1 VKAVTFAAPIPRY
14 LVTAAA
20 GRVSERLFVG
30 PHACTRQAET
40 ASPDL
45 PGDDWVRVRTRMGG
59 ICGSDLGIVT
69 LSASPSTS
77 PFSSFPFTPGHE
89 NVGTVAEMGRAV
101 KGWAVGERVIVNP
114 LLSCV
119 PRGISPLCPGCAA
132 GHPSRCERFTDG
144 HVAPGML
151 IGTTKGLGG
160 SWGEEF
166 VAHRSQ
172 LVAVPDTMTDEE
184 AVLVEPLACSV
195 HAVRANLPGDGARVL
210 VIGSGAIGLMTTA
223 ALAAL
228 APRAELTVVARHAFQ
243 AQQAERLGARRT
255 VSGRGGYFEEL
266 ASISGARL
274 LKPVIGKRIAVGG
287 FDMTYVCVG
296 GARGMEDAL
305 RFTRSGGTIVL
316 LGNST
321 KMDGIDW
328 SPVWLKELTIRGS
341 LCYGHGDAHGHG
353 HAHGG
358 AGTHAFAEAAA
369 MVADGRAAVGPLLTH
384 TFRLDQLRE
393 ALLTA
398 MDKQGSGSVKVAF
411 KY

>member
-30 PHACTRQAET
+30 PHACTRLGET
-40 ASPDL
+40 ASPEL
-45 PGDDWVRVRTRMGG
+45 PGDDWVRIRTRMGG

-89 NVGTVAEMGRAV
+89 NVGTIAELGRAV
-101 KGWAVGERVIVNP
+101 KGWSVGERVVANP
-114 LLSCV
+114 LLSCE
-119 PRGISPLCPGCAA
+119 PRGMSPHCAGCAG
-132 GHPSRCERFTDG
+132 GHPSRCEHFTDG
-144 HVAPGML
+144 KLAPGML
-151 IGTTKGLGG
+151 IGTTSGLGG

-172 LVAVPDTMTDEE
+172 LVRVPEAMKDEE
-184 AVLVEPLACSV
+184 AVLIEPLACSV
-195 HAVRANLPGDGARVL
+195 HAVRANLPASGAKVL
-210 VIGSGAIGLMTTA
+210 VIGSGAIGLLTVA
-223 ALAAL
+223 ALKAL
-228 APRAELTVVARHAFQ
+228 APRADVTVIARHRFQ
-243 AQQAERLGARRT
+243 AEQAQRLGAERT
-255 VSGRGGYFEEL
+255 VSGRDGYFEEL

-287 FDMTYVCVG
+287 FDLAYVCVG
-296 GARGMEDAL
+296 GARGMDDAL

-328 SPVWLKELTIRGS
+328 TPVWLKELTIRGS
-341 LCYGHGDAHGHG
+341 LCYGEGEA
-353 HAHGG
+353 HAHG
-358 AGTHAFAEAAA
+358 APGTHAFTQAAA
-369 MVADGRAAVGPLLTH
+369 MVADGRAPVGPLLTH

-398 MDKQGSGSVKVAF
+398 MDKKGSGSVKVAF
-411 KY
+411 RY

>member
-14 LVTAAA
+14 LATAAA

-30 PHACTRQAET
+30 PHACTRLGET
-40 ASPDL
+40 ASPAL
-45 PGDDWVRVRTRMGG
+45 PGPEWVRVRTRMGG
-59 ICGSDLGIVT
+59 ICGSDLAIVT

-89 NVGTVAEMGRAV
+89 NVGDVVELGREV
-101 KGWAVGERVIVNP
+101 KGWSVGERVVVNP

-119 PRGISPLCPGCAA
+119 PRGIAPLCPGCSG

-144 HVAPGML
+144 QVAPGML
-151 IGTTKGLGG
+151 IGTTQGLGG

-166 VAHRSQ
+166 VAHQSQ
-172 LVAVPDTMTDEE
+172 LVSVPDSMTDEE

-195 HAVRANLPGDGARVL
+195 HAVRANLPADGARVL
-210 VIGSGAIGLMTTA
+210 VIGSGAIGLMTVA
-223 ALAAL
+223 ALRVL
-228 APRAELTVVARHAFQ
+228 APRADVTVVARHRFQ
-243 AQQAERLGARRT
+243 AEQAERLGAART
-255 VSGRGGYFEEL
+255 MSGREGYFEEL
-266 ASISGARL
+266 ASVSGARL

-287 FDMTYVCVG
+287 FDATYVCVG

-305 RFTRSGGTIVL
+305 RFTRSGGTVVL
-316 LGNST
+316 LGNSV
-321 KMDGIDW
+321 KMDGLDW

-341 LCYGHGDAHGHG
+341 LCYGEGGHG
-353 HAHGG
+353 HPG
-358 AGTHAFAEAAA
+358 AGTHAFADAAA
-369 MVADGRAAVGPLLTH
+369 LVADGRAPVGPLLTH

-398 MDKQGSGSVKVAF
+398 MDKKGSGSVKVAF